1 MDKKECY
8 EILITY
14 KCNLNCSFCSQ
25 GDYDRNLY
33 LSKEEIFKEI
43 YKAKKAGYKK
53 LGLSG
58 GEPTTRKDL
67 VEIIK
72 FAKKIGFNF
81 IRIQT
86 NGLALSNYGFAKELK
101 EAGLTFCKF
110 SLTSND
116 PQIHD
121 MLTGVKNSYNKVI
134 KAIENM
140 KRLKIR
146 IGNNILIN
154 KYNYNKLPEIIKF
167 LMDMGITNFVI
178 IYPIYIGNMFYNH
191 KKIGISL
198 KKCKKFFIKSI
209 NIMNENNMTNEIL
222 FLNVPPCFLKGY
234 EKNLIGISAF
244 NTVVKSPNKELI
256 NLDDKSNSNKTCGD
270 VCKRCILKTKCSGVD
285 KEYIKIFGWKGFMPI
300 SKKNEPKKTYLTD
313 DEKCLIEILKKGKG
327 EMPVEQIIKL
337 SKKVPLCQSCQDA
350 NNVINAATSLSV
362 KKIVEIKFKKGR
374 YYLILK
380 KRQDYEI

>member
-1 MDKKECY
+1 MENRDCY
-8 EILITY
+8 EILLNY

-25 GDYDRNLY
+25 GDYDRSLY

-58 GEPTTRKDL
+58 GEPTIREDL

-72 FAKKIGFNF
+72 FAKKTGFNF

-86 NGLALSNYGFAKELK
+86 NGLTLSNYSLAKKLK

-116 PQIHD
+116 PKIHD
-121 MLTGVKNSYNKVI
+121 MLTGVKNSYQKVI

-140 KRLKIR
+140 KKLKIR

-154 KYNYNKLPEIIKF
+154 KYNYDKLPEIIEF
-167 LMDMGITNFVI
+167 LLDMGVTNFVV
-178 IYPIYIGNMFYNH
+178 IYPIYVGNMFYNH
-191 KKIGISL
+191 KKIGVGL
-198 KKCKKFFIKSI
+198 KKCEKFFIRAVE
-209 NIMNENNMTNEIL
+209 IMVENNMSNEIL

-234 EKNLIGISAF
+234 EENLIGISAF
-244 NTVVKSPNKELI
+244 NTVVKSPHMNLI
-256 NLDDKSNSNKTCGD
+256 NLDDKTNSNKIRGE
-270 VCKRCILKTKCSGVD
+270 VCKKCVFKTKCDGVD
-285 KEYIKIFGWKGFMPI
+285 KEYVKIFGWEGFEPI
-300 SKKNEPKKTYLTD
+300 YKKSEKKKIYFTD

-327 EMPVEQIIKL
+327 KMPVEQIIKL

-362 KKIVEIKFKKGR
+362 KKIVEIEFKKGR
-374 YYLILK
+374 YYFSLL
-380 KRQDYEI
+380 

>member
-1 MDKKECY
+1 MENRDCY
-8 EILITY
+8 EILLNY
-14 KCNLNCSFCSQ
+14 KCNINCSFCSQ
-25 GDYDRNLY
+25 GDYDRSLY
-33 LSKEEIFKEI
+33 MSKEDIFKEI

-58 GEPTTRKDL
+58 GEPTIRKDL

-72 FAKKIGFNF
+72 FAKKTGFKF

-86 NGLALSNYGFAKELK
+86 NGLALSDYNFAKELK

-116 PQIHD
+116 PKIHD
-121 MLTGVKNSYNKVI
+121 MLTGVKNSYQKVI
-134 KAIENM
+134 KAIGNM

-154 KYNYNKLPEIIKF
+154 KYNYDKLPEIIEF
-167 LMDMGITNFVI
+167 LLDMGVSNFVV
-178 IYPIYIGNMFYNH
+178 IYPIYTGNMLYNH

-198 KKCKKFFIKSI
+198 GKCEKFFIRAI
-209 NIMNENNMTNEIL
+209 EIMSENNMTNEIL

-234 EKNLIGISAF
+234 EENLIGISAF
-244 NTVVKSPNKELI
+244 NTVVKSPHRDLI
-256 NLDDKSNSNKTCGD
+256 NLDDRTNSNKIRGD
-270 VCKRCILKTKCSGVD
+270 VCKKCVFKTKCDGVD
-285 KEYIKIFGWKGFMPI
+285 KEYVKIFGWEGFEPI
-300 SKKNEPKKTYLTD
+300 HKKSEKKKIYFTD
-313 DEKCLIEILKKGKG
+313 DEKCLLEILKKGKG
-327 EMPVEQIIKL
+327 KMQVEQIIKL

-362 KKIVEIKFKKGR
+362 KKIVEIEFKKGK
-374 YYLILK
+374 YYFSLL
-380 KRQDYEI
+380 